1 MKDGS
6 ENKRQYGVMRSII
19 TAACVLVLVFITGYM
34 YGERETMKT
43 VREAE
48 AKRTAANC
56 QIITWQTAIGGSQ
69 KCQQLEREQELERVI
84 ACLDHE
90 NEIIARGLRELFR
103 DVPVEPNLR
112 IWWNQGKLQSWTAVL
127 IYNVDAIQGRFID
140 KNGFVFPHQA
150 KRGEKAI
157 FIGEDRGMATVFC
170 LTGPFA
176 GELIIFRPQMRK
188 DQQGMLAYHF

>member
-1 MKDGS
+1 MN
-6 ENKRQYGVMRSII
+6 NKGWYWWLVALLVISFATHIWGVDRGGLAVLKEWQ
-19 TAACVLVLVFITGYM
+19 AAD
-34 YGERETMKT
+34 
-43 VREAE
+43 
-48 AKRTAANC
+48 AKRVAANC
-56 QIITWQTAIGGSQ
+56 QIMTWQAAIEGSQ

-112 IWWNQGKLQSWTAVL
+112 IWWNRGKLQSWTAVL
-127 IYNVDAIQGRFID
+127 IYNADAVQGRFID

-176 GELIIFRPQMRK
+176 GELITFRPQMRK